1 MRTRGQCE
9 VTVNMNVTCAPCFR
23 CLKLVLDTVYTRT
36 HYKSHIWVNM
46 FQCAANDKSSI
57 FVYHWASSGVLTM
70 SCFAWFQAK
79 QPLFGHK
86 SGRLHSQACRTPCW
100 AQVCALQ
107 GVRQAWFPYRGSI
120 LEAWVSAGGWGRL
133 LCSCRYFPLLHRRA
147 LTEIAEKWPSA
158 HLRAQALSYAKTG
171 ASRQIEN
178 ISSLELALS
187 LGLSSN
193 KLTAWALS

>member
-57 FVYHWASSGVLTM
+57 FVYHWVSSGVLTM

-86 SGRLHSQACRTPCW
+86 SGRLHSQACGTPCW

-133 LCSCRYFPLLHRRA
+133 LPDVNNRLFLSILSPPSQKSTDRNRGKMAFCTFASSSTELRQDGSFEADRKHFKLGACS
-147 LTEIAEKWPSA
+147 E
-158 HLRAQALSYAKTG
+158 LRS
-171 ASRQIEN
+171 
-178 ISSLELALS
+178 
-187 LGLSSN
+187 
-193 KLTAWALS
+193 